1 MKLHLGKMTG
11 HEIAEWLGISYNG
24 TYKNNV
30 SKYVS
35 YLDEYCDYQKVRGGV
50 IISEIYIEE
59 YNKNLVHDRDMQYL
73 KTISEA
79 NEHLVSMTG
88 IEAAGIMSVKQAT
101 KARNALF
108 GKSASNDG
116 YPDCGILG
124 YRELV
129 WAVKLPGENAYRA
142 LTAEEDELFDSLIT
156 TVYSNIKPEKLKA
169 QELLLDYCSEN
180 GFSAKQYKQLLT
192 THDLDFFYAVIS
204 KFKKLTGLMLV
215 HATRHTL
222 ANNFMLNHQEN
233 AYKNKLLNIFYAEEE
248 KNIISIVLEQEQ
260 QANIIVYIDN
270 AITNVDSV
278 EETGLSV
285 DELFAEDPKAL
296 WYCISW
302 EEED

>member
-1 MKLHLGKMTG
+1 MTG
-11 HEIAEWLGISYNG
+11 HEIAEWLGISYSG
-24 TYKNNV
+24 TYRKNP
-30 SKYVS
+30 SKYVAQ
-35 YLDEYCDYQKVRGGV
+35 LGEYCEYTQVRGGV

-156 TVYSNIKPEKLKA
+156 TVYSNLEPEKLKA
-169 QELLLDYCSEN
+169 QNLLLDYCSEN

-222 ANNFMLNHQEN
+222 ANNLMLNHQEN
-233 AYKNKLLNIFYAEEE
+233 AYKNKLLSTFDIEEQ
-248 KNIISIVLEQEQ
+248 KIMASVVLEQEQ
-260 QANIIVYIDN
+260 QSNIITYVN
-270 AITNVDSV
+270 SAITNADSA
-278 EETGLSV
+278 EEVGLGI
-285 DELFAEDPKAL
+285 DELFAEDPEAL
-296 WYCISW
+296 WCCISW
-302 EEED
+302 EED